1 MKPGTR
7 IVKIVMWAFFL
18 GAVAYFCVYTSH
30 VLFSSYE
37 TASLYSYTAEDT
49 VETTGYMV
57 RDEQVLDGGAEL
69 QEVVVAVGET
79 VAVGDT
85 LAVVYSTQEALNRH
99 MEIKE
104 LESRLESLQYIL
116 SHSAGGSD
124 NSTLNSEIIDAIV
137 DLRAM
142 TASGT
147 LTELEDLSSDLKT
160 LMFRRDYTYNGS
172 SALTEEITELVE
184 YVESLAAE
192 NQSYTTTISAPASG
206 TFSSMVDGYESVLT
220 SSSVKDLTPA
230 QLDKLLDQQEE
241 AADDG
246 SSLGKL
252 ITSPTWYF
260 AAELTEED
268 SERMKIGD
276 TLTLRFN
283 SLDRTVDMEVESISK
298 ADSDGVV
305 CVVFSSNQYL
315 AETTLLRDQTAD
327 IILDTVTG
335 YRVDKSAVHVENES
349 GDIGVYRL
357 YGTQAVWVS
366 VEILWEGEDY
376 YLIAQPTEYD
386 EEGNAVATT
395 QLEDA
400 KSLRAGVEI
409 IVKGRDLYNGKVIE

>member
-18 GAVAYFCVYTSH
+18 GAFAYFCVYTCH

-69 QEVVVAVGET
+69 QEVVVAEGET
-79 VAVGDT
+79 VAAGDT
-85 LAVVYSTQEALNRH
+85 LAVVYSTQEALDRH
-99 MEIKE
+99 TEIKE
-104 LESRLESLQYIL
+104 LEARLESLQYIL

-142 TASGT
+142 AASGT
-147 LTELEDLSSDLKT
+147 LTELEDLSSELKT

-172 SALTEEITELVE
+172 SALTEEITQLVE
-184 YVESLAAE
+184 YVESLATE

-220 SSSVKDLTPA
+220 SASVKDLTPA
-230 QLDKLLDQQEE
+230 QLDDLLDQREDV
-241 AADDG
+241 ADDG

-252 ITSPTWYF
+252 ITSATWYF

-268 SERMKIGD
+268 SQRIKIGD
-276 TLTLRFN
+276 TVTLRFN
-283 SLDRTVDMEVESISK
+283 SLDRTIDMEVESLSN
-298 ADSDGVV
+298 ADDDGVV
-305 CVVFSSNQYL
+305 CAVFSSDKYL

-335 YRVDKSAVHVENES
+335 YRVDKSAIHVENES
-349 GDIGVYRL
+349 GDIG
-357 YGTQAVWVS
+357 
-366 VEILWEGEDY
+366 
-376 YLIAQPTEYD
+376 
-386 EEGNAVATT
+386 
-395 QLEDA
+395 
-400 KSLRAGVEI
+400 
-409 IVKGRDLYNGKVIE
+409 

>member
-18 GAVAYFCVYTSH
+18 GAIAYFCVYTYH

-49 VETTGYMV
+49 VDTTGYMV
-57 RDEQVLDGGAEL
+57 RDESVLDGGAEL
-69 QEVVVAVGET
+69 QEVVVAEGET
-79 VAVGDT
+79 VATGDT
-85 LAVVYSTQEALNRH
+85 LAVVYSTQEALDRH
-99 MEIKE
+99 TEIKE
-104 LESRLESLQYIL
+104 LEARLESLQYIL

-124 NSTLNSEIIDAIV
+124 NSTLNSEIIDSIV

-142 TASGT
+142 TASGN
-147 LTELEDLSSDLKT
+147 LTELEDLSSELKT

-172 SALTEEITELVE
+172 SALTEEITELVD

-220 SSSVKDLTPA
+220 SASVKDLTPA
-230 QLDKLLDQQEE
+230 QLDDLLDQREE
-241 AADDG
+241 VADDG

-252 ITSPTWYF
+252 ISSPTWYY

-268 SERMKIGD
+268 SERLKIGD
-276 TLTLRFN
+276 TVTLRFN
-283 SLDRTVDMEVESISK
+283 SLDRTIDMEVESLSK
-298 ADSDGVV
+298 ADGGVV
-305 CVVFSSNQYL
+305 CAVFSSDKYL
-315 AETTLLRDQTAD
+315 SETTLLRDQTAD

-376 YLIAQPTEYD
+376 YLIDEPTEYD
-386 EEGNAVATT
+386 EEGEAVSTT

-400 KSLRAGVEI
+400 KSLRDGAEI
-409 IVKGRDLYNGKVIE
+409 IVKGRDLYDGKVIE

>member
-18 GAVAYFCVYTSH
+18 GAFAYFCVYTWH

-49 VETTGYMV
+49 VDTTGYMA

-69 QEVVVAVGET
+69 QEVVVAEGET

-85 LAVVYSTQEALNRH
+85 LAVVYSTQEALDRH
-99 MEIKE
+99 TEIKE
-104 LESRLESLQYIL
+104 LEARLESLQYIL

-137 DLRAM
+137 ELRAM

-172 SALTEEITELVE
+172 SALTEEITQLVD

-220 SSSVKDLTPA
+220 AASVKDLTPA
-230 QLDKLLDQQEE
+230 QLDDLLDQQEE
-241 AADDG
+241 VADDG

-252 ITSPTWYF
+252 ITSATWYF

-268 SERMKIGD
+268 SERLKIGD
-276 TLTLRFN
+276 TVTLRFN
-283 SLDRTVDMEVESISK
+283 SLDRTIDMEVESLSK
-298 ADSDGVV
+298 ADGGVV
-305 CVVFSSNQYL
+305 CVVFSSDKYL
-315 AETTLLRDQTAD
+315 AETTLLRDQSAD

-335 YRVDKSAVHVENES
+335 YRVDKSAIHVENES

-376 YLIAQPTEYD
+376 YLIDEPTEYD
-386 EEGNAVATT
+386 EEGNAVETT

-400 KSLRAGVEI
+400 RSLQDGAEI
-409 IVKGRDLYNGKVIE
+409 IVKGRNLYDGKVIE

>member
-18 GAVAYFCVYTSH
+18 GAIAYFCVYTYH

-49 VETTGYMV
+49 VDTTGYMV
-57 RDEQVLDGGAEL
+57 RDESVLDGGAEL
-69 QEVVVAVGET
+69 QEVVVAEGET
-79 VAVGDT
+79 VATGDT
-85 LAVVYSTQEALNRH
+85 LAVVYSTQEALDRH
-99 MEIKE
+99 TEIKE
-104 LESRLESLQYIL
+104 LEARLESFQYIL

-124 NSTLNSEIIDAIV
+124 NSTLNSEIIDSIV

-142 TASGT
+142 TASGN
-147 LTELEDLSSDLKT
+147 LTELEDLSSELKT

-172 SALTEEITELVE
+172 SALTEEITELVD

-220 SSSVKDLTPA
+220 SASVKDLTPA
-230 QLDKLLDQQEE
+230 QLDDLLDQREE
-241 AADDG
+241 VADDG

-252 ITSPTWYF
+252 ISAPTWYY

-268 SERMKIGD
+268 SERLKIGD
-276 TLTLRFN
+276 TVTLRFN
-283 SLDRTVDMEVESISK
+283 SLDRTIDMEVESLSK
-298 ADSDGVV
+298 ADGDVV
-305 CVVFSSNQYL
+305 CAVFSSDKYL
-315 AETTLLRDQTAD
+315 SETTLLRDQTAD

-366 VEILWEGEDY
+366 AEILWEGEDY
-376 YLIAQPTEYD
+376 YLIDEPTEYD
-386 EEGNAVATT
+386 EEGEAVSTT

-400 KSLRAGVEI
+400 KSLRDGAEI
-409 IVKGRDLYNGKVIE
+409 IVKGRDLYDGKVIE

>member
-18 GAVAYFCVYTSH
+18 GAIAYFCVYTYH

-49 VETTGYMV
+49 VDTTGYMV
-57 RDEQVLDGGAEL
+57 RDESVLDGGAEL
-69 QEVVVAVGET
+69 QEVVVAEGET
-79 VAVGDT
+79 VATGDT
-85 LAVVYSTQEALNRH
+85 LAVVYSTQEALDRH
-99 MEIKE
+99 TEIKE
-104 LESRLESLQYIL
+104 LEARLESLQYIL

-124 NSTLNSEIIDAIV
+124 NSTLNSEIIDSIV

-142 TASGT
+142 TASGS
-147 LTELEDLSSDLKT
+147 LTELEDLSSELKT

-172 SALTEEITELVE
+172 SALTEEITELVD

-220 SSSVKDLTPA
+220 SASVKDLTPA
-230 QLDKLLDQQEE
+230 QLDDLLDQREE
-241 AADDG
+241 VADDG

-252 ITSPTWYF
+252 ISAPTWYY

-268 SERMKIGD
+268 SERLKIGD
-276 TLTLRFN
+276 TVTLRFN
-283 SLDRTVDMEVESISK
+283 SLDRTIDMAVESLSK
-298 ADSDGVV
+298 ADGGVV
-305 CVVFSSNQYL
+305 CAVFSSDKYL
-315 AETTLLRDQTAD
+315 SETTLLRDQTAD

-376 YLIAQPTEYD
+376 YLIDEPTEYD
-386 EEGNAVATT
+386 EEGEAVSTT

-400 KSLRAGVEI
+400 KSLRDGAEI
-409 IVKGRDLYNGKVIE
+409 IVKGRDLYDGKVIE

>member
-18 GAVAYFCVYTSH
+18 GAFAYFCVYTYH

-37 TASLYSYTAEDT
+37 TASLYSYTAEDA

-69 QEVVVAVGET
+69 QEVVVAEGET
-79 VAVGDT
+79 VAAGDT
-85 LAVVYSTQEALNRH
+85 LAVVYSTQEALDRH
-99 MEIKE
+99 TEIQE

-142 TASGT
+142 AASGT
-147 LTELEDLSSDLKT
+147 LTELEDLSSELKT

-172 SALTEEITELVE
+172 SALTEEITELVA

-220 SSSVKDLTPA
+220 SASVKDLTPA
-230 QLDKLLDQQEE
+230 QLDALLDQREE
-241 AADDG
+241 TADDG

-252 ITSPTWYF
+252 ITSSTWYF
-260 AAELTEED
+260 ATELTEED
-268 SERMKIGD
+268 AEQMKIGSIV
-276 TLTLRFN
+276 TLRFN
-283 SLDRTVDMEVESISK
+283 SLDRTIDMEVESISQ
-298 ADSDGVV
+298 ADDDGVV
-305 CVVFSSNQYL
+305 CVVFSSDKYL

-327 IILDTVTG
+327 LIFDTVTG
-335 YRVDKSAVHVENES
+335 YRVDKSAIHVENES

-357 YGTQAVWVS
+357 YGSRAVWVS

-376 YLIAQPTEYD
+376 YLIDQPTEYD
-386 EEGNAVATT
+386 DKGNAVATT

-400 KSLRAGVEI
+400 KSLRDGVEI
-409 IVKGRDLYNGKVIE
+409 IVKGRNLYDGKVIE